1 MLGWFFLSA
10 LTCDQT
16 AQTPRILNGKLYMGH
31 AATKNQ
37 GNPTVWRGRKRVV
50 TRAGEYGLH
59 LFQQCWVYMGPGT
72 TDRNT
77 RFTWVLGC
85 KTKQIPES
93 FPDIRYSSTKG
104 RKTYPNFP
112 KFPSRMPS
120 NFQYEIQHRQQPPPF
135 LVSERYFTNFR
146 STPPSSGNVPNK
158 RVSHFWPSSSGVKVW
173 WDNPQP
179 LKAWFRSLDIWT
191 SLVQVTSGSTT
202 LFRPRKIQLSSAQ
215 PEVSAEGKKSWLTQ
229 TLGFW
234 LRKISIWTICILQN

>member
-1 MLGWFFLSA
+1 MIK
-10 LTCDQT
+10 
-16 AQTPRILNGKLYMGH
+16 R
-31 AATKNQ
+31 
-37 GNPTVWRGRKRVV
+37 RKRPEFWTESFTWVMQRRKTKV
-50 TRAGEYGLH
+50 TQRSDEGGSVLWPEL
-59 LFQQCWVYMGPGT
+59 VNMGCISFSNVGFTWDRET

-120 NFQYEIQHRQQPPPF
+120 NFQYEIQHRQQPPLF

-173 WDNPQP
+173 WDNPQLWKRDFGP
-179 LKAWFRSLDIWT
+179 
-191 SLVQVTSGSTT
+191 
-202 LFRPRKIQLSSAQ
+202 
-215 PEVSAEGKKSWLTQ
+215 
-229 TLGFW
+229 
-234 LRKISIWTICILQN
+234 